1 MRTPGSALQAAREKQ
16 GRTLQEA
23 AKALHI
29 KKEYLAALE
38 ADAYET
44 IPGAVFVKGFMRN
57 YAQYLGVSAEKLV
70 KEYSGK
76 RESSKKTAP
85 SSVANSRQEVLKKR
99 NTRGKWPEI
108 TIIAGIVIFLW
119 LIAWLLL

>member
-23 AKALHI
+23 EKALHI

-85 SSVANSRQEVLKKR
+85 SSVANSRQEV
-99 NTRGKWPEI
+99 
-108 TIIAGIVIFLW
+108 
-119 LIAWLLL
+119 